1 MFAPER
7 KAVCVTS
14 TASAAIARSESTR
27 GNRGFPGGG
36 ATTGST
42 GRCESCTAGS
52 AYAWAV
58 RLPGSFTARLAL
70 AVALGLIVRVA
81 YVLIAARKIAPIGD
95 AVTYHEWA
103 RTIAAGTGWVHVPHP
118 EIGLVNVD
126 PTPSAEH
133 PPLFSLLLA
142 GLWKLGLHSYTG
154 EKLAMC
160 VVGSATVALTA
171 LAAREAAGERA
182 GLIAGA
188 LAAVYPLLWVA
199 DGSLL
204 SESLY
209 GPLLAGAMWAAIRF
223 ARQPRVGL
231 GLAIGALVGLAALAR
246 GEALLLVFA
255 LFIPLGLGAASLP
268 SARRWLMVA
277 AMVGGMVVVIA
288 PWTIRNLTTFNDP
301 VLISTN
307 SNATFAGANCDRTYH
322 GDSIGTW
329 RLDCY
334 GGNPTGDESEQATF
348 YRKAGLSYARDHAGR
363 VPVVAAVRFLRVWDL
378 YRPRQQIAYEFLEGR
393 SRWASRLGLLVY
405 YPTLVL
411 AVAGVFVLRRRGEP
425 TLPLT
430 AFVILTALVAVIY
443 YGITRF
449 RFAAEPALIVLAAVP
464 VDDWLRRHRDR
475 GSDKRE
481 EDQRDGGHLPVPVD
495 TGVHEP
501 GG

>member
-1 MFAPER
+1 M
-7 KAVCVTS
+7 
-14 TASAAIARSESTR
+14 ARSESTN
-27 GNRGFPGGG
+27 GKRGFPGGG
-36 ATTGST
+36 ATAGST
-42 GRCESCTAGS
+42 GRGESCTARS

-58 RLPGSFTARLAL
+58 RLPRSFRARLAL
-70 AVALGLIVRVA
+70 VVGLGLLVRVA
-81 YVLIAARKIAPIGD
+81 YVVIAARKIAPIGD

-126 PTPSAEH
+126 PAPSAEH

-142 GLWKLGLHSYTG
+142 GLWKFGLHSYTG

-171 LAAREAAGERA
+171 LAAREPAGERA
-182 GLIAGA
+182 GLCAVV
-188 LAAVYPLLWVA
+188 LAAVCPRLWVA
-199 DGSLL
+199 DGSRL

-255 LFIPLGLGAASLP
+255 LFIPLGLGAALLP

-348 YRKAGLSYARDHAGR
+348 YRKRGLSYARKHAGR
-363 VPVVAAVRFLRVWDL
+363 LPVVLGVRFLRVWDL

-393 SRWASRLGLLVY
+393 SRWASRFGLLLY
-405 YPTLVL
+405 WPTLIL
-411 AVAGVFVLRRRGEP
+411 AVLGALVLRRRGVSLVP
-425 TLPLT
+425 
-430 AFVILTALVAVIY
+430 LVAFPVLVTLVALIY
-443 YGITRF
+443 YGLTRF
-449 RFAAEPALIVLAAVP
+449 RFAAEPALIVLA
-464 VDDWLRRHRDR
+464 
-475 GSDKRE
+475 
-481 EDQRDGGHLPVPVD
+481 
-495 TGVHEP
+495 
-501 GG
+501 